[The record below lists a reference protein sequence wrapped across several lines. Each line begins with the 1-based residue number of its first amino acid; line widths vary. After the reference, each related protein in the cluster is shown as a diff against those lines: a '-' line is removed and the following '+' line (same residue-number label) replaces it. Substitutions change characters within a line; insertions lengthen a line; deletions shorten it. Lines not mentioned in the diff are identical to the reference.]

1 MAFAVIAVVVLAC
14 AVLILTVK
22 IFLMR
27 KSAEEITKQLAEKIS
42 SDTNTLIDIS
52 SNDLCMR
59 SLASEINAQLLQLRY
74 ERQRY
79 VRGDLELKEDI
90 ANISHDLRTPL
101 TALNGY
107 LELLC
112 HIEKSDEAERYI
124 TQIKNRVDALSSLT
138 DELFDYSIVASLHGV
153 NLERMDLVRAT
164 EDVLISFYAMMKE
177 KGIDVRIDFSEN
189 PVWCL
194 LDCYAVNRIFSNIIS
209 NVVKYSQSDLH
220 VQLTSDG
227 QVKFVNRAE
236 SLSEIDVLK
245 LFDRYYTVNSAKNS
259 TGIGLSIAKLLTERL
274 GGKILAEYIDG
285 ELIISLDFSKSVQE

>member
-1 MAFAVIAVVVLAC
+1 MFFAVIAVAVLAC

-27 KSAEEITKQLAEKIS
+27 KSAEDIAKQLAEKIS

-52 SNDLCMR
+52 SNDLRMR
-59 SLASEINAQLLQLRY
+59 LLASEINEQLLQLRH

-164 EDVLISFYAMMKE
+164 EDVLISFYATMKE
-177 KGIDVRIDFSEN
+177 KGIDVRIDFPEN

-220 VQLTSDG
+220 VQLTCDG
-227 QVKFVNRAE
+227 YVKFVNKAE

-274 GGKILAEYIDG
+274 GGKILAEYIDD
-285 ELIISLDFSKSVQE
+285 ELIISLDFSKSVRE